1 MAGIS
6 HELHIKRAYEAAAPN
21 DGLRVYIDRLW
32 PRGLTKE
39 AAHIDEWIKTLA
51 PSTELRK
58 WFGHDPEKFAEFKT
72 RYTHELD
79 ARAEDVAHLVE
90 LCRTQA
96 VTLLFS
102 ARDVVHNNAVVLQG
116 YLKKRLGNAE

>member
-6 HELHIKRAYEAAAPN
+6 HPLHIKRAYEAPASG

-58 WFGHDPEKFAEFKT
+58 WFGHDPVKFAEFKA
-72 RYTHELD
+72 RYTKELD
-79 ARAEDVAHLVE
+79 ERTDAINTLLA
-90 LCRTQA
+90 LCRKQA
-96 VTLLFS
+96 VTLIFS
-102 ARDVVHNNAVVLQG
+102 AKDVAHNNAVVLKD
-116 YLKKRLGNAE
+116 YLEKRLAKA